1 MKLFEQYIYVDA
13 SWQIKKN
20 DHTEFKR
27 WKRIQVSDLESK
39 IIKPSSNHN
48 CFMSIQR
55 YRDAVSTRERP
66 EDAKAVSIGDAYQH
80 HYCGLFFD
88 FDAKPEKGEDKAFAI
103 ARAQTDTRRLV
114 SFFLERFEDINPAHV
129 QIWFSGSKGFHVLV
143 RPEIFGIVPHTHL
156 TTMIKNM
163 AWSLADLLD
172 LKTLDRTVYTIS
184 RLWRIENSVHQSTGL
199 RKIELEGAE
208 LARLTATQ
216 IMALAKT
223 PRLGGVYDSAEY
235 ESVAPV
241 AAAAAWWKD
250 WVTYFDWQKEVY
262 SLRPKKRV
270 ERPTGEDGLP
280 ACIAD
285 IVENGPKDGGKN
297 RNHVAMVLATYWKD
311 MGYSR
316 DACVEEVDNWTV
328 THYAHRA
335 DNELR
340 ENISNGRSAVRS
352 VYADH
357 KYAFTCGAIKACGGP
372 TAKVLCAHPDCN
384 WVKEPSDQ
392 DPEEIPTLHLSEAS
406 QGVYL
411 GKMVRIPV
419 HVSGKADSPFG
430 LPLKG
435 EVKCPTDPK
444 LRCKACP
451 RSDGINY
458 ITPWQFGTG
467 DRTIL
472 KLIDVTDNQRKGAI
486 KASLG
491 IPNECY
497 KAKVHYIEHGTLE
510 AVRMVPMVDYSQA
523 YKDDGIK
530 DDEVTARS
538 SQHAVRDGYFIGH
551 GIVPN
556 RKYTINTHAYEHPKD
571 QHIVHL
577 FDNAEPNKNDIE
589 HFRLSSDMR
598 EKLMVFQPRKGQTVE
613 DKFAEIHGDLCANV
627 HSINGVLTMA
637 TAMDLAFHSVIGF
650 NLRGNLVEKG
660 WFELLVVGDSGTG
673 KGGRPQDRILTPDG
687 WTTYGKVQVGDYV
700 IGSNG
705 RQTRVDAVMPRGRL
719 PMYEVSFR
727 DGASVVVSGD
737 HLWAVGNTNW
747 ERDGHRWKIKGTKEL
762 LDSGLRWDVIG
773 APSRSKFWIPTV
785 EPVQFAPT
793 PVQPLHPYVLGV
805 LLGDGGMTGSTP
817 RITNPEQDILDRVE
831 TLLPLHA
838 ELHNIPTDN
847 DCPTVSV
854 VGIHGI
860 IKELG
865 LRGKKSEAKFI
876 PRSYLFGSVLE
887 RVQLLRGLC
896 DTDGFVVAPGR
907 YIEYSTSSPQLAI
920 DVMFLVR
927 SLGGLVHTQE
937 RVPAYTYKGE
947 KREGLPAYRIGI
959 HFPPGIVPVQ
969 SHKHLSKWEGKA
981 KRYHRTIESI
991 KPVGEDECICIKVAA
1006 DDGLYVGDDFVVTHN
1021 STLIKRLIEH
1031 YRVGEMVA
1039 SEGAKRTGLVWASV
1053 QIGGKWTLIWGKIP
1067 QNDRGLLV
1075 LDEFAEMDQDEVAK
1089 LTQLRSEGKA
1099 MGQGVS
1105 AEYETWARTR
1115 LIFLTNVR
1123 DDNDISYY
1131 NFGIQAVNSIFKA
1144 KADTRRVDLAVAVR
1158 KGEVSKKLV
1167 HKTYKPGEV
1176 AHVYTSDLCHNL
1188 ILWAWSRNPKHIEF
1202 VDDAEELVFFY
1213 SLEIGARYDSD
1224 IYLVETN
1231 DMRHK
1236 ISRVACAVAAR
1247 MFSTDEK
1254 GIKVL
1259 VKPEH
1264 VEFAARLFDRCY
1276 GRGNPRSTMRYHVYA
1291 QRWQTRNDY
1300 SAPRRELF
1308 MKQIEDYPDQKQI
1321 VWALLDIQD
1330 FRKMDLKDQLP
1341 MPKEEFEQFWTFLIK
1356 EKFVGR
1362 HHNQFRKS
1370 GTFNDFL
1377 NGIAYDFKLEDPDNE
1392 PPF

>member
-1 MKLFEQYIYVDA
+1 LKPFEQYIYVDA

-27 WKRIQVSDLESK
+27 WKRIQVSDLEAE
-39 IIKPSSNHN
+39 IVKPSSNHN

-55 YRDAVSTRERP
+55 YRDAVSTREQP
-66 EDAKAVSIGDAYQH
+66 EDAKAVSIGDAYQN
-80 HYCGLFFD
+80 HYCGLYFD
-88 FDAKPEKGEDKAFAI
+88 FDAKPEDGEDRAFAI
-103 ARAQTDTRRLV
+103 ARAQTDARKLV
-114 SFFLERFEDINPAHV
+114 SFFLDKFEDINPAHV

-143 RPEIFGIVPHTHL
+143 RPEIFGIAPHTHL

-163 AWSLADLLD
+163 AWSLSDLLD

-199 RKIELEGAE
+199 RKIELEGSE
-208 LARLTATQ
+208 LTRLSSVQ
-216 IMALAKT
+216 IMSLAKT
-223 PRLGGVYDSAEY
+223 PRLEGIYDAVEY
-235 ESVAPV
+235 ETVAPITSAV
-241 AAAAAWWKD
+241 AWWKD
-250 WVTYFDWQKEVY
+250 WVTYFEWQKEVY
-262 SLRPKKRV
+262 TLRPKKRV
-270 ERPTGEDGLP
+270 ERPKGEDGLP
-280 ACIAD
+280 ACIQD
-285 IVENGPKDGGKN
+285 ICDNGPKDCGKN
-297 RNHVAMVLATYWKD
+297 RNHIAMVLATYWKD
-311 MGYSR
+311 MGYDR
-316 DACVEEVDNWTV
+316 AACVEEVDNWTV
-328 THYAHRA
+328 THFAHRA
-335 DNELR
+335 NNELR
-340 ENISNGRSAVRS
+340 ENVSNGRSAVRS

-372 TAKVLCAHPDCN
+372 TAKVACSHPNCK
-384 WVKEPSDQ
+384 WVQNPSDQ

-419 HVSGKADSPFG
+419 HVSGKADAPFG

-435 EVKCPTDPK
+435 EIRCPTDPK
-444 LRCKACP
+444 LRCKLCP

-458 ITPWQFGTG
+458 ITPWQFGT
-467 DRTIL
+467 DNRTIL

-486 KASLG
+486 KASQG

-497 KAKVHYIEHGTLE
+497 KAKVHYTEHGTLE

-523 YKDDGIK
+523 YRDDSVKG
-530 DDEVTARS
+530 DEVTARS

-556 RKYTINTHAYEHPKD
+556 RKYMIDTHAYEHPKD

-577 FDNAEPNKNDIE
+577 FDNATPNKNDIE
-589 HFRLSSDMR
+589 HFRLSDDMK

-650 NLRGNLVEKG
+650 NLRGSLVEKG

-673 KGGRPQDRILTPDG
+673 K
-687 WTTYGKVQVGDYV
+687 
-700 IGSNG
+700 
-705 RQTRVDAVMPRGRL
+705 
-719 PMYEVSFR
+719 
-727 DGASVVVSGD
+727 
-737 HLWAVGNTNW
+737 
-747 ERDGHRWKIKGTKEL
+747 
-762 LDSGLRWDVIG
+762 
-773 APSRSKFWIPTV
+773 
-785 EPVQFAPT
+785 
-793 PVQPLHPYVLGV
+793 
-805 LLGDGGMTGSTP
+805 
-817 RITNPEQDILDRVE
+817 
-831 TLLPLHA
+831 
-838 ELHNIPTDN
+838 
-847 DCPTVSV
+847 
-854 VGIHGI
+854 
-860 IKELG
+860 
-865 LRGKKSEAKFI
+865 
-876 PRSYLFGSVLE
+876 
-887 RVQLLRGLC
+887 
-896 DTDGFVVAPGR
+896 
-907 YIEYSTSSPQLAI
+907 
-920 DVMFLVR
+920 
-927 SLGGLVHTQE
+927 
-937 RVPAYTYKGE
+937 
-947 KREGLPAYRIGI
+947 
-959 HFPPGIVPVQ
+959 
-969 SHKHLSKWEGKA
+969 
-981 KRYHRTIESI
+981 
-991 KPVGEDECICIKVAA
+991 
-1006 DDGLYVGDDFVVTHN
+1006 

-1075 LDEFAEMDQDEVAK
+1075 LDEFAEMEQDEVTK

-1123 DDNDISYY
+1123 DSNDISYY

-1144 KADTRRVDLAVAVR
+1144 AADTRRVDIAVAVR

-1202 VDDAEELVFFY
+1202 VDDAEDLVFHY

-1247 MFSTDEK
+1247 MFSTDDK

-1308 MKQIEDYPDQKQI
+1308 MRQIEDYPDQKQI

-1341 MPKEEFEQFWTFLIK
+1341 MPKEEFELFWTFLIK

-1362 HHNQFRKS
+1362 HNNSFRKS

-1377 NGIAYDFKLEDPDNE
+1377 NAIAYDFKLEDPDNE